1 MSTTATE
8 LRHYSNPLDRMER
21 LAEKRSWNLDR
32 TNDNEIVMAVG
43 GGWSDLNIS
52 LTWRDDLESLHF
64 CCMPELRVPGK
75 RRDEVMRLVSL
86 INSQLM
92 QGHLDMWSDGTIVY
106 RNALCLAG
114 GAEANDQ
121 QCEAMV
127 ALGVEAVHHYY
138 PAFNFVIWAGLDAE
152 KALESAMLETVG
164 EA

>member
-1 MSTTATE
+1 MNTAATD
-8 LRHYSNPLDRMER
+8 LRHNSNPLDRMER
-21 LAEKRSWNLDR
+21 LAEKRSWSLDR

-43 GGWSDLNIS
+43 GSWSDLNIS

-64 CCMPELRVPGK
+64 CCMPEMRVPEK
-75 RRDEVMRLVSL
+75 RRDEVMRLITL

-92 QGHLDMWSDGTIVY
+92 QGHLDLWADGTIVY
-106 RNALCLAG
+106 RNSLCLAG

-152 KALESAMLETVG
+152 KALASALLETVG